1 MTKFNKLWEES
12 TQEEGRIAN
21 REEKL
26 NDDEDQALVAH
37 AKKGTNKRKI
47 MINLP
52 EEIKSF
58 KGTQDPRETSHSLHV
73 SHVITWE
80 NLQEIVPSKQKNS
93 RRETQS
99 FIQCS

>member
-1 MTKFNKLWEES
+1 MKIKPCHLMQRKDQTRE
-12 TQEEGRIAN
+12 RI
-21 REEKL
+21 
-26 NDDEDQALVAH
+26 V
-37 AKKGTNKRKI
+37 
-47 MINLP
+47 INPP

-58 KGTQDPRETSHSLHV
+58 KGTQDPRETSHPLNV
-73 SHVITWE
+73 SPVITWE